1 MAAPSLRKVRHMTHP
16 TGQVAFDQTHGHQNS
31 RGSWGEFCFLLN
43 ANRFRTARQLARAVA
58 AAVVVVARPLRRVL
72 AFLGPGVAATVW
84 SASGHLR
91 SAR

>member
-31 RGSWGEFCFLLN
+31 PGSWREFCFLLN
-43 ANRFRTARQLARAVA
+43 ANRFRTARRLARAV
-58 AAVVVVARPLRRVL
+58 VVAARRRVL

>member
-31 RGSWGEFCFLLN
+31 RGSWGKFCFLLN
-43 ANRFRTARQLARAVA
+43 ANRFRTARRLAR
-58 AAVVVVARPLRRVL
+58 AAVVVVARRPQRVL

>member
-43 ANRFRTARQLARAVA
+43 ANRFRTARRLARAA
-58 AAVVVVARPLRRVL
+58 AAVVVAARRVL